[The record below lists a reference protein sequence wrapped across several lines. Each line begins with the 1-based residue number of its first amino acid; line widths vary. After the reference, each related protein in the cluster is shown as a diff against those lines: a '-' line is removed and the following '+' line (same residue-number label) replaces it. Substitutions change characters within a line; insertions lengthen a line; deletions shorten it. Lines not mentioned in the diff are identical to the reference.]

1 MAILKFVNNIY
12 EGFQSNEYTIGI
24 FLELK
29 KAFDTVNHQILIDK
43 LNFYGSHGIPLAWL
57 TSYLDNNSIL
67 WSMVMLLLILLY
79 AGSLKALFLV
89 LYYFS
94 FTLVIFPFLQ
104 TIFHLFSLLMT
115 LIFFF
120 HHKDS
125 SSFNANKLTT
135 HLNKS
140 KFIIFH
146 PQRKQINPSEL
157 TISINNT
164 PMAWVQEHKFLGIII
179 HENLLRKP
187 HITTICDKVTKVVG
201 ILSKSR

>member
-1 MAILKFVNNIY
+1 MAIPKFVNNIY

-79 AGSLKALFLV
+79 VGSLKALFLA

-94 FTLVIFPFLQ
+94 FTLVIFSFLQ
-104 TIFHLFSLLMT
+104 TIFHLFSFLMT

-120 HHKDS
+120 ITETPPRLMPTS
-125 SSFNANKLTT
+125 WL
-135 HLNKS
+135 
-140 KFIIFH
+140 FIL
-146 PQRKQINPSEL
+146 INPSSSS
-157 TISINNT
+157 SIHN
-164 PMAWVQEHKFLGIII
+164 VI
-179 HENLLRKP
+179 RS
-187 HITTICDKVTKVVG
+187 
-201 ILSKSR
+201 ILQN